1 MMVGQAEKRARAL
14 RALQEATDEA
24 VACFQAVNAN
34 LFDGYQTA
42 HEVLAH
48 LVFWQCEHLT
58 IAQALA
64 AGELPTLREGTL
76 AELNRCACEE
86 LRSEPVDALLA
97 RLTARQTA
105 LDAVLRDLDWEQDF
119 PLKQGGRPSK
129 VEDRVFGLAA
139 HIRQHVMQ
147 LRRAAYT
154 KQIRSTLN

>member
-1 MMVGQAEKRARAL
+1 MMVGHAEKRARAL
-14 RALQEATDEA
+14 RALQEAVDEA
-24 VACFQAVNAN
+24 VAFFQDANAN

-64 AGELPTLREGTL
+64 AGQMPDLREGSL

-86 LRSEPVDALLA
+86 LRNEPVAALLA
-97 RLTARQTA
+97 RLTARQAA
-105 LDAVLRDLDWEQDF
+105 LDETLRGLDWEQDF
-119 PLKQGGRPSK
+119 PLKQGGRPST
-129 VEDRVFGLAA
+129 VEDRVFGLAT

>member
-1 MMVGQAEKRARAL
+1 MTGQAEQRTHAL
-14 RALQEATDEA
+14 QALQEAVDEA
-24 VACFQAVNAN
+24 VACFQEVNAN

-64 AGELPTLREGTL
+64 AGQPPDLREGTL

-97 RLTARQTA
+97 RLTARQAA
-105 LDAVLRDLDWEQDF
+105 LDAVLRGLDWAQDF
-119 PLKQGGRPSK
+119 PLKHGGRPST
-129 VEDRVFGLAA
+129 VTDRVFGLAA

-154 KQIRSTLN
+154 KQVRSTLN

>member
-1 MMVGQAEKRARAL
+1 MVGRAEKRE
-14 RALQEATDEA
+14 RALQALQDAVEEA
-24 VACFQAVNAN
+24 VACFQEINAN

-48 LVFWQCEHLT
+48 LVFWQCEHLG

-64 AGELPTLREGTL
+64 AGEQPDLKTGTL
-76 AELNRCACEE
+76 ADLNRGACEE

-97 RLTARQTA
+97 RLTARQAA
-105 LDAVLRDLDWEQDF
+105 LDAVLRELDWAQEF
-119 PLKQGGRPSK
+119 PLKQGGRPST

-154 KQIRSTLN
+154 KQVRSTLN